1 MKHSSPS
8 CTPRLF
14 SHLYIE
20 KAVLDHP
27 QTRRII
33 EKFDR
38 SNIIVIGHYKEV
50 FNRPSQ
56 SFAAQSGAKKLI
68 LARREGKFLHE
79 GSRYSDGFGHR
90 RFFYASSL
98 MGCLYDCD
106 YCYLQGLYPSANTV
120 LFVNLEEAF
129 EQLFPHLSEETLV
142 ATSYD
147 TDTLAVEALS
157 GQTSQW
163 LNFASAQPNL
173 HLEIRTKSANF
184 RAIDD
189 HLPNP
194 RVTLA
199 WTLSPQE
206 IVDRYEHG
214 TPSLPHRL
222 KAANEAIRAGWKVR
236 LCIDPVIYTDGFE
249 MLYPALIET
258 VFQTVDAEKI
268 EHLTLGSFR
277 MSQNHLRALK
287 KLGRSDVAFYP
298 YDVRSDTATY
308 PEAIERHILETLR
321 PEALRYLPET
331 KLRTWER
338 FSLEPIS

>member
-1 MKHSSPS
+1 MKPSSPS

-20 KAVLDHP
+20 QAVLEHP
-27 QTRRII
+27 KTRQII
-33 EKFDR
+33 DKFDG

-56 SFAAQSGAKKLI
+56 SFSAQSGAKKLI
-68 LARREGKFLHE
+68 LARKEGKFLHE

-129 EQLFPHLSEETLV
+129 AQLLPHLDEETLV

-163 LNFASAQPNL
+163 LDFASDQPNL
-173 HLEIRTKSANF
+173 RLEIRTKSANF

-206 IVDRYEHG
+206 IIDRYEHA
-214 TPSLPHRL
+214 TPSLRQRL
-222 KAANEAIRAGWKVR
+222 KAANEAVRAGWKVR
-236 LCIDPVIYTDGFE
+236 LCVDPVIYTDEFE
-249 MLYPALIET
+249 TLYPALIET
-258 VFQTVDAEKI
+258 IFQTIDPGKI

-277 MSQNHLRALK
+277 MSQSHLRALK

-298 YDVRSDTATY
+298 YDVRNDTATY
-308 PEAIERHILETLR
+308 PETIEAHILNVLFNKAT
-321 PEALRYLPET
+321 AYLPKERI
-331 KLRTWER
+331 RTWQR
-338 FSLEPIS
+338 QS